1 MMFDFLKKFRSLAKN
16 ETAAEAVN
24 VTPPQAAPSDGET
37 SSEAVEEQ
45 IALNLEELRAA
56 VEQGAAIAQY
66 DLGLCYE
73 EGWGV
78 AKSEVEARRYY
89 HLAAE
94 QGHELAK
101 KALNEMNA

>member
-1 MMFDFLKKFRSLAKN
+1 MFDFLKKFRSLAKN

-45 IALNLEELRAA
+45 IALKLEELRAA

-66 DLGLCYE
+66 DLSLCYE
-73 EGWGV
+73 EGW
-78 AKSEVEARRYY
+78 ALRKARWKR
-89 HLAAE
+89 AVTTIWPRSRA
-94 QGHELAK
+94 
-101 KALNEMNA
+101 MNWPKRH